1 MDGTIIL
8 TGATGGLGQELTKR
22 LLRRPEPYTLVFPV
36 RNSKHAHTIKLRQ
49 IISSHGKSSHITSM
63 PELNLAYFDSIRAF
77 ASDINNK
84 VSSGVI
90 PPIRALILNAA
101 LCFEP
106 NGLQFTEKQKQS
118 QHPPFEMHFAV
129 NYLANVLLSLLL
141 LGSIDQQHGRIVFTS
156 SWAHDI
162 HRPENQRFGPKKLS
176 WNVADLAHPDMSKLD
191 QDMMS
196 EAMRR
201 YGASK
206 LALVTF
212 MHTLRRRL
220 DRTPHLENITIVGV
234 DPGAMLHDNLAERG
248 SLADRAFLIP
258 LIQLYT
264 RLIARYFWP
273 NGMFRTAEKSAQDL
287 LRVALESKA
296 SWAHPKEAY
305 FNGNEL
311 AETAIESRDSKKQKE
326 LWGMSLRFLPAVI
339 CGTIGHTKYQ
349 VAPASCVFQSDCVY
363 GIDIL
368 LEVLKATRVAV
379 TYQDE
384 FQYSLQA
391 VNIVSNMLHHV
402 ALEPETE
409 HVGLRFT
416 GIQESSIGRYKKGPA
431 KLVNLNLQ
439 GHSSNLINSNAFLVD

>member
-22 LLRRPEPYTLVFPV
+22 LLRRPESYTLVFPV

-106 NGLQFTEKQKQS
+106 NGLQFTEQQKQS

-129 NYLANVLLSLLL
+129 NYLANVLLSVLL

-273 NGMFRTAEKSAQDL
+273 NGMFRTVEKSAQDL

-326 LWGMSLRFLPAVI
+326 LWGMSLRYVDL
-339 CGTIGHTKYQ
+339 
-349 VAPASCVFQSDCVY
+349 
-363 GIDIL
+363 
-368 LEVLKATRVAV
+368 
-379 TYQDE
+379 DE
-384 FQYSLQA
+384 GQT
-391 VNIVSNMLHHV
+391 
-402 ALEPETE
+402 ALTA
-409 HVGLRFT
+409 L
-416 GIQESSIGRYKKGPA
+416 
-431 KLVNLNLQ
+431 
-439 GHSSNLINSNAFLVD
+439 